1 MDKVLGLAAVVAILL
16 FFGKILIEAAIIIG
30 ETPPL
35 GWGWFVII
43 IAVLYL
49 TRNSTILK
57 K

>member
-1 MDKVLGLAAVVAILL
+1 MDNILGLAAVVAILL
-16 FFGKILIEAAIIIG
+16 FFGKILIEAAIVIG

-35 GWGWFVII
+35 KWGWFVII